1 MYLYE
6 SLSFQY
12 NTTSSS
18 STKVTSSCDDSPS
31 TTVFSSD
38 SASTWVKI
46 QHLHSHFTALM
57 LRVND
62 SNDDCNGAE
71 ETAEHPVL
79 MTRLSGRCGPTFI
92 IKAILDA
99 CGAFWRGSGHDAS
112 HQLGMRERESRTS
125 LRIHQLI
132 LSSTNHVKASSPVQ
146 SQKLAFV
153 HCHCGLV
160 LRK

>member
-1 MYLYE
+1 MVQ
-6 SLSFQY
+6 LSAVNQGSKEKALAILCCWRPICTMLDVETLPLVHTVKHVMMLKTWQNIWCY
-12 NTTSSS
+12 SAQCTTRFHGS
-18 STKVTSSCDDSPS
+18 
-31 TTVFSSD
+31 
-38 SASTWVKI
+38 
-46 QHLHSHFTALM
+46 
-57 LRVND
+57 R
-62 SNDDCNGAE
+62 
-71 ETAEHPVL
+71 
-79 MTRLSGRCGPTFI
+79 GPTSNT
-92 IKAILDA
+92 KAIQDA